1 MLVVG
6 CSGVPIASLHTD
18 HVAGDNTRIINYK
31 YAQNQLQPP
40 SRIPGFIFH
49 QTERTDDN
57 GTMPCAGAG
66 SGKANHWLCYDMHA
80 RDFDILGCE
89 NC

>member
-1 MLVVG
+1 M
-6 CSGVPIASLHTD
+6 PIASLHTD